1 MIFDDFVKIATY
13 LKAAY
18 PNNRILP
25 DDPTVRFW
33 FKMLEDLDFKVC
45 ENAVLELISSAAFP
59 PSIADIRKKC
69 ASRKA
74 EIPEWGEA
82 WERVQKAIRYYGAY
96 RDDEAMES
104 LDAITREAVRR
115 MGYKSLCYSD
125 IKNAETDRAQFRE
138 IYNQTARPH
147 LEASQMPAAV
157 LEEKGRLMDRYIG
170 KEKEEPPKLIS
181 TAEIIEEALSRR
193 ASPEY
198 VRRLIESSGLFSD
211 ENKNAG
217 EA

>member
-33 FKMLEDLDFKVC
+33 FKMLEDLDFNIC
-45 ENAVLELISSAAFP
+45 ENAVLELVSSSTFP

-69 ASRKA
+69 SSRKV

-115 MGYKSLCYSD
+115 IGYKSLCYSD

-170 KEKEEPPKLIS
+170 EGKEEPPKLIS
-181 TAEIIEEALSRR
+181 TAEIIEEALAQRST
-193 ASPEY
+193 PEY
-198 VRRLIESSGLFSD
+198 VQELIARSGLYSKGA
-211 ENKNAG
+211 E
-217 EA
+217 EV

>member
-33 FKMLEDLDFKVC
+33 FKMLEDLDFNIC
-45 ENAVLELISSAAFP
+45 ENAVLELVSSSTFP

-69 ASRKA
+69 SSRKA

-157 LEEKGRLMDRYIG
+157 LEEKCRLMDRYIG

-181 TAEIIEEALSRR
+181 TAEIIEEALAQRST
-193 ASPEY
+193 PEY
-198 VRRLIESSGLFSD
+198 VQELIARSGLYSKSA
-211 ENKNAG
+211 E
-217 EA
+217 EV